1 MGAYF
6 IFDKE
11 TNKVVGNHLGY
22 FTKDAAVDDF
32 KFHYFRDLNIP
43 YFLVNKPTN
52 EQSIYYSKLK
62 TKLDKWKIDFD
73 KWTEHIFNP
82 FFESN
87 YKVIKREFKIVF
99 TDNKNNN

>member
-1 MGAYF
+1 MKNYF
-6 IFDKE
+6 IFKKE
-11 TNKVVGNHLGY
+11 DNTIVGNHFGY
-22 FTKDAAVDDF
+22 FTKEAAVDDF
-32 KFHYFRDLNIP
+32 KLYYFRDLNIP

-52 EQSIYYSKLK
+52 EQSIYYTKL
-62 TKLDKWKIDFD
+62 KLDKWKFDFD

>member
-1 MGAYF
+1 MTIEAYF
-6 IFDKE
+6 IFKKE
-11 TNKVVGNHLGY
+11 NNKIVGNHFGY
-22 FTKDAAVDDF
+22 FTKEAAVDDF
-32 KFHYFRDLNIP
+32 KLHYFRDLNIP

-52 EQSIYYSKLK
+52 EQSIYYTKLK
-62 TKLDKWKIDFD
+62 TKLDKWKFDFD

-99 TDNKNNN
+99 TDDL

>member
-1 MGAYF
+1 MKAYF
-6 IFDKE
+6 VFSKKDNSII
-11 TNKVVGNHLGY
+11 GNHFGY
-22 FTKDAAVDDF
+22 FTKEAAVNDF
-32 KFHYFRDLNIP
+32 KLHYFRDLNIP

-52 EQSIYYSKLK
+52 EQSTYYTKLK
-62 TKLDKWKIDFD
+62 TKLDKWKFDFD

-99 TDNKNNN
+99 TDDL